1 MFGWLKKKDHKQ
13 SAAFALY
20 AKMVGQAREPAFY
33 ARLGVADTMEGR
45 FDLILVHAF
54 ILFRRLKKD
63 NDSRDLAQKIFD
75 VMFSDL
81 DQNMREMGIGDV
93 GILKRIR
100 KMSESYH
107 GRIVAYEEGVQSG
120 AIELAA
126 ALNRNLYADTEVSD
140 AQLMAMVGYI
150 NDALASLDRQQT
162 HELHS
167 GVVDFPEVPEIAVVK
182 TE

>member
-1 MFGWLKKKDHKQ
+1 MFGWLKKKDRKQ

-20 AKMVGQAREPAFY
+20 TRMVEQARDPAFY
-33 ARLGVADTMEGR
+33 TRLGVADTME
-45 FDLILVHAF
+45 
-54 ILFRRLKKD
+54 
-63 NDSRDLAQKIFD
+63 SRELAQEIFD

-126 ALNRNLYADTEVSD
+126 ALNRNLYADNDASD

-150 NDALASLDRQQT
+150 NDALANLDRQKT
-162 HELHS
+162 EDLHN
-167 GVVDFPEVPEIAVVK
+167 GVIHFPVVPEIAVVQS
-182 TE
+182 E